1 MELSLSVDNLSTA
14 EQHQIWEVL
23 QRDQALQNK
32 QYSKINELKNEIQ
45 DIRMKGI
52 LRDGDDSSRLCAR
65 CHSPLGVIF
74 NKGEVCPNCRFKM
87 CKNCRVALFSGGWT
101 CIFCFKN
108 MQLKW
113 LSGDWTHGKL
123 RPRGLTRRASG
134 SDLIRS
140 VLVKSVTPAPG
151 NAGKAVTEEIR
162 RAITNGSVP
171 PPDELERD
179 SSQENSPVGGSTLH
193 DTDVERVGFP
203 SEADSFRLSRLIGSY
218 GGGNP
223 SEEKERVCV
232 KRVSSRPYRDSDS
245 DSSSSIATSPTLS
258 AAKKSG
264 NISTSSLSTQDKTI
278 EGDVGVEQN
287 GHKKLSPVSNFAQEK
302 QPSNNVAGSSS
313 NSNEIEQSSP
323 KFSSPGL
330 SLQVDSKPRLL
341 DLAKSNPSSP
351 KNMSQ
356 SIDGSHSALTTQNIS
371 ASIDSGKIPTSY
383 QADAG
388 SEQELFPL
396 SPSSVSRNIPSS
408 DGSDNE
414 QPIDSYFVTDLAS
427 KDDISQTKKT
437 EIESVKPLGLV
448 DKEDGDV
455 LTFTGEKQQVHSD
468 QFGESDKSKHST
480 MSVQKESDSLF
491 SANRGDVKISPGKTL
506 DITMKKTEESYLNEI
521 PEGKVHSI
529 QKPRFPFQST
539 PSADSSRKM
548 FEQSPFTED
557 DKATKMIKQPS
568 KQTVD
573 LHNNEV
579 EEEKVGFVQK
589 SRFPSNVN
597 MPSQLP
603 TKIFYDKED
612 KDHKEELVT
621 PKITST
627 HETKRKV
634 VKEYQQADEQARSD
648 LKDPSTKLST
658 KVLHDTDSKDKFL
671 KKPVK
676 DTSEEKFGV
685 ADKNVLLAPSIP
697 SSGDSQHS
705 DKSSSQNIGGKITN
719 KQPPKEDDSFNPF
732 DKYYRIKKDIK
743 ISPSNTDGSEKVS
756 TVNLEKPT
764 DGEMPEEKLE
774 ATDKPR
780 LPFQASPSVLS
791 YKRKIFEQ
799 SPFTEDDDKARKMVK
814 QLPKQNNKIEEEKV
828 AVIQKSR
835 FPSIKKS
842 NQLSTDRES
851 KDDAQ
856 DKKAVPQISKLDK
869 PKDELTDKKSYSL
882 SKDPVL
888 HDTDSKDKILKKPV
902 KDTSEEKFGVA
913 DKNVLLAPSIPSS
926 GDSQHSDKSSSQNIG
941 GKITNKQPPKED
953 DSFNPF
959 DKYYRIK
966 KDIKISP
973 SNTDGSEKVSTVNLE
988 KPTDGEMPEEKLEAT
1003 DKPRLPFQASPS
1015 VLSYKRKIFE
1025 QSPFTEDDDKARKMV
1040 KQLPKQNNKIEEEK
1054 VAVIQKSRFPSIKK
1068 SNQLSTDRE
1077 SKDDAQD
1084 KKAVPQISK
1093 LDKPKDELTDKKSYS
1108 LSKDPVLHDTDSK
1121 DKILKKPVKDT
1132 SEEKF
1137 GVADKNVL
1145 LAPSIPS
1152 SGDSQHSDKSSSQNI
1167 GGKITNKQPPRED
1180 DSFNPFDKY
1189 YRIKKDIKI
1198 SPSNTDVSEKVSTV
1212 NLEKPT
1218 DGEMS
1223 EEKLEATDKPRLPFQ
1238 NASSFVNS
1246 RIKMFEKSPLTED
1259 DDKARKMMKQA
1270 PKQTDNKKV
1279 VEDEIGTTI
1288 KPKFPSGI
1296 SSPNWSSV
1304 KKANEKIGKNLKATT
1319 PVKTRDT
1326 PDNTDFIDRSELKIQ
1341 IQEKQRIVFSRKKP
1355 SDSVSRNFLERNIK
1369 DSSGERDSTCTPA
1382 KSSSE
1387 QVKDVKKKKNSQI
1400 EIVPV
1405 AGKSRFPFRGEAPHH
1420 HLSKDTSE
1428 NQVADVKDVMSKQIS
1443 ESRETENNR
1452 SGQVSDKDHTIQ
1464 HKPQTDFYKT
1474 NIQDFHSDSG
1484 IQYPNS
1490 QKDPTFLS
1498 TKPKSVHLVDNSK
1511 SPIQDKKEV
1520 ISSVKESQLDSFSHK
1535 DKISPSL
1542 PSPSNNTN
1550 QVSSIRSE
1558 QKGVSDPEKYN
1569 NDKLGLLSAASDGRK
1584 VPIHP
1589 DLISSTNDWIDH
1601 KETKLPFSSRETIKR
1616 SKPKTSNSSGNIL
1629 SVGHVVPSDVR
1640 PQLASKPVTDKPTA
1654 SSSLSKPITAAQ
1666 TSQQT
1671 SLNWIDRKE
1680 TFFSAERTKATRR
1693 KHKSEKDESDEKK
1706 STSDDYK
1713 SFPEK
1718 YPENRPGRVDQS
1730 PSSRHS
1736 QSDNKVKKFSSS
1748 NYSEVKEVGICEAKQ
1763 KSGLITPPV
1772 KEITCKAPL
1781 KINIDYKS
1789 ETAVDC
1795 PKDVVSTPHCESD
1808 KSTAN
1813 ISNVHDEQTDKKN
1826 IPSYEN
1832 VGVFSEPDMKMN
1844 LENETSG
1851 TKSAD
1856 KHVANLASQKTKD
1869 GPDEKISSD
1878 KLVTNKTPPKSKET
1892 TFGPDIK
1899 EPDDK
1904 HVAEVTSSK
1913 SRETTFGPD
1922 TKVSADRHVANLASP
1937 KTKETTFGPDED
1949 ISENRHVAN
1958 LVSPKSKET
1967 TFGSEENIPAVK
1979 QFAKMTIPETKE
1991 SDEKI
1996 FAVKLDANLNSPK
2009 TKETTFG
2016 PDEKTQDD
2024 KHVVNV
2030 ASPKTKQTT
2039 FGPEEDISVV
2049 KQLGKMTLPKTKES
2063 TFSPDKNIS
2072 ADKHVENLA
2081 SPKSKETTFGSE
2093 ENITAD
2099 KHVAKLASP
2108 KRRETT
2114 FGSEDNISADKHVAK
2129 LASPKSKETTFG
2141 SEENISNYKHVAKLA
2156 SPKRRETTFGSE
2168 ENISADKHVAKLA
2181 SPKRRETTFG
2191 SEENISADKHVAKLA
2206 SPKRRETTFGS
2217 EENISAD
2224 KHVADLASPKSK
2236 ETTFGLEENISADK
2250 HVADLASPKRRET
2263 TFGSEENI
2271 SADKH
2276 VADLASPKSKETTFG
2291 SEENISADKHV
2302 ANLVFPKSK
2311 ETAFDSEENIS
2322 ADKHVA
2328 NLASPKSKETTFGS
2342 EENISADKHVAN
2354 LASPKPKETTF
2365 GSEENISADKHVA
2378 NLASPKSKETT
2389 FGSEENISADKHVAN
2404 LASPKSKETTFGSEE
2419 NISADTHVA
2428 NLFSLKS
2435 KKAVGSEVS
2444 VSADNEI
2451 LPKTTVLLSNRKL
2464 DNNEAVSSDHP
2475 EELAQD
2481 KAKKRIG
2488 SRPKQENRVSA
2499 SRTLPTITRYVSSLQ
2514 SERTPPSIKS
2524 PTELDK
2530 PSSSS
2535 LDVHSTMT
2543 SGKLELSIDDKK
2555 ENSDTTLVLSKP
2567 EDEAV
2572 YWIDRKEN
2580 TFSPN
2585 CKASLKKKKPVI
2597 SQSFEEKLS
2606 SGFGLQHK
2614 PLSATSISFGNEV
2627 SQSKNESEAVN
2638 LNSVS
2643 EDALSSSKVI
2653 PRFSSWIGFKKN
2665 DSTPE
2670 SVGSASIKHNQKQY
2684 SMPMKEDKKLD
2695 VKDLAQTNNTI
2706 KQFNDVVGVN
2716 RPLPPAPSMTTDVS
2730 EPLLDCWVE
2739 RKESFLSDSKAN
2751 SGHWI
2756 YTHTRPQLFA
2766 KNDNNIETSG
2776 RSEKSNEFVNYESSY
2791 GNEPETPNTADF
2803 PIKENKLQQKSI
2815 EDTYLNK
2822 KAASEYGLD
2831 SVNSNEDV
2839 YPLEEEGIKLKVE
2852 LEFNQGV
2859 SRTDTQAPEDQSF
2872 TFVKEYTSVEPN
2884 SSQSEKFR
2892 KPSQSDSNN
2901 KDLSKMPESGVYFVE
2916 MNSDDGEESNIS
2928 GYPVE
2933 YNNGIISYSSYPKQ
2947 QNLSSEPYA
2956 ESDPSKQS
2964 SSDHYEPQKPTMKLR
2979 QSQKNYSPHFTES
2992 VNETEIDSHFEN
3004 NSEADMLSKWN
3015 DTNSP
3020 VKAKSITSD
3029 FSPRERNYQDT
3040 PSFSESCSSRS
3051 HPVREMS
3058 PIANLRDMVLNDE
3071 KLAYQQFLNKPS
3083 GNYKNLKQSPE
3094 NQYSSKALNYRLYE
3108 DDNIFKPTELSD
3120 AFEYTSSTSEMLPNP
3135 AAPNR
3140 NKTKY
3145 NTQPSHK
3152 FVQSDLTD
3160 SSQQYVNTDSSDFV
3174 VDSGRH
3180 L

>member
-1967 TFGSEENIPAVK
+1967 TFGSEENI
-1979 QFAKMTIPETKE
+1979 
-1991 SDEKI
+1991 
-1996 FAVKLDANLNSPK
+1996 
-2009 TKETTFG
+2009 
-2016 PDEKTQDD
+2016 
-2024 KHVVNV
+2024 
-2030 ASPKTKQTT
+2030 
-2039 FGPEEDISVV
+2039 
-2049 KQLGKMTLPKTKES
+2049 
-2063 TFSPDKNIS
+2063 
-2072 ADKHVENLA
+2072 
-2081 SPKSKETTFGSE
+2081 
-2093 ENITAD
+2093 
-2099 KHVAKLASP
+2099 
-2108 KRRETT
+2108 
-2114 FGSEDNISADKHVAK
+2114 
-2129 LASPKSKETTFG
+2129 
-2141 SEENISNYKHVAKLA
+2141 
-2156 SPKRRETTFGSE
+2156 
-2168 ENISADKHVAKLA
+2168 SADKHVAKLA
-2181 SPKRRETTFG
+2181 SPKRRETTF
-2191 SEENISADKHVAKLA
+2191 
-2206 SPKRRETTFGS
+2206 R
-2217 EENISAD
+2217 
-2224 KHVADLASPKSK
+2224 
-2236 ETTFGLEENISADK
+2236 
-2250 HVADLASPKRRET
+2250 
-2263 TFGSEENI
+2263 
-2271 SADKH
+2271 
-2276 VADLASPKSKETTFG
+2276 

-2302 ANLVFPKSK
+2302 ANLVSPKSK
-2311 ETAFDSEENIS
+2311 ETTFALEENIS

>member
-658 KVLHDTDSKDKFL
+658 K
-671 KKPVK
+671 
-676 DTSEEKFGV
+676 
-685 ADKNVLLAPSIP
+685 
-697 SSGDSQHS
+697 
-705 DKSSSQNIGGKITN
+705 
-719 KQPPKEDDSFNPF
+719 
-732 DKYYRIKKDIK
+732 
-743 ISPSNTDGSEKVS
+743 
-756 TVNLEKPT
+756 
-764 DGEMPEEKLE
+764 
-774 ATDKPR
+774 
-780 LPFQASPSVLS
+780 
-791 YKRKIFEQ
+791 
-799 SPFTEDDDKARKMVK
+799 
-814 QLPKQNNKIEEEKV
+814 
-828 AVIQKSR
+828 
-835 FPSIKKS
+835 
-842 NQLSTDRES
+842 
-851 KDDAQ
+851 
-856 DKKAVPQISKLDK
+856 
-869 PKDELTDKKSYSL
+869 
-882 SKDPVL
+882 VL

-2181 SPKRRETTFG
+2181 SPKRRETTFRSEENISGDKHGAKLASPKRRETTFG

>member
-1967 TFGSEENIPAVK
+1967 TFGSEENI
-1979 QFAKMTIPETKE
+1979 
-1991 SDEKI
+1991 
-1996 FAVKLDANLNSPK
+1996 
-2009 TKETTFG
+2009 
-2016 PDEKTQDD
+2016 
-2024 KHVVNV
+2024 
-2030 ASPKTKQTT
+2030 
-2039 FGPEEDISVV
+2039 
-2049 KQLGKMTLPKTKES
+2049 
-2063 TFSPDKNIS
+2063 
-2072 ADKHVENLA
+2072 
-2081 SPKSKETTFGSE
+2081 
-2093 ENITAD
+2093 
-2099 KHVAKLASP
+2099 
-2108 KRRETT
+2108 
-2114 FGSEDNISADKHVAK
+2114 
-2129 LASPKSKETTFG
+2129 
-2141 SEENISNYKHVAKLA
+2141 
-2156 SPKRRETTFGSE
+2156 
-2168 ENISADKHVAKLA
+2168 SADKHVAKLA

>member
-1967 TFGSEENIPAVK
+1967 TFGSEENI
-1979 QFAKMTIPETKE
+1979 
-1991 SDEKI
+1991 
-1996 FAVKLDANLNSPK
+1996 
-2009 TKETTFG
+2009 
-2016 PDEKTQDD
+2016 
-2024 KHVVNV
+2024 
-2030 ASPKTKQTT
+2030 
-2039 FGPEEDISVV
+2039 
-2049 KQLGKMTLPKTKES
+2049 
-2063 TFSPDKNIS
+2063 
-2072 ADKHVENLA
+2072 
-2081 SPKSKETTFGSE
+2081 
-2093 ENITAD
+2093 
-2099 KHVAKLASP
+2099 
-2108 KRRETT
+2108 
-2114 FGSEDNISADKHVAK
+2114 
-2129 LASPKSKETTFG
+2129 
-2141 SEENISNYKHVAKLA
+2141 
-2156 SPKRRETTFGSE
+2156 
-2168 ENISADKHVAKLA
+2168 
-2181 SPKRRETTFG
+2181 
-2191 SEENISADKHVAKLA
+2191 SADKHVAKLA

>member
-2093 ENITAD
+2093 ENI
-2099 KHVAKLASP
+2099 
-2108 KRRETT
+2108 
-2114 FGSEDNISADKHVAK
+2114 SADKHVAH
-2129 LASPKSKETTFG
+2129 LVSPKTKQTTFG
-2141 SEENISNYKHVAKLA
+2141 SEENM
-2156 SPKRRETTFGSE
+2156 
-2168 ENISADKHVAKLA
+2168 
-2181 SPKRRETTFG
+2181 
-2191 SEENISADKHVAKLA
+2191 
-2206 SPKRRETTFGS
+2206 
-2217 EENISAD
+2217 
-2224 KHVADLASPKSK
+2224 
-2236 ETTFGLEENISADK
+2236 
-2250 HVADLASPKRRET
+2250 
-2263 TFGSEENI
+2263 
-2271 SADKH
+2271 
-2276 VADLASPKSKETTFG
+2276 
-2291 SEENISADKHV
+2291 SADKHV
-2302 ANLVFPKSK
+2302 ANLVSPKSK
-2311 ETAFDSEENIS
+2311 ETTFALEENIS

>member
-2093 ENITAD
+2093 ENI
-2099 KHVAKLASP
+2099 
-2108 KRRETT
+2108 
-2114 FGSEDNISADKHVAK
+2114 
-2129 LASPKSKETTFG
+2129 
-2141 SEENISNYKHVAKLA
+2141 
-2156 SPKRRETTFGSE
+2156 
-2168 ENISADKHVAKLA
+2168 SADKHVAKLA
-2181 SPKRRETTFG
+2181 SPKRRETTF
-2191 SEENISADKHVAKLA
+2191 
-2206 SPKRRETTFGS
+2206 R
-2217 EENISAD
+2217 
-2224 KHVADLASPKSK
+2224 
-2236 ETTFGLEENISADK
+2236 
-2250 HVADLASPKRRET
+2250 
-2263 TFGSEENI
+2263 
-2271 SADKH
+2271 
-2276 VADLASPKSKETTFG
+2276 

-2302 ANLVFPKSK
+2302 ANLVSPKSK
-2311 ETAFDSEENIS
+2311 ETTFALEENIS